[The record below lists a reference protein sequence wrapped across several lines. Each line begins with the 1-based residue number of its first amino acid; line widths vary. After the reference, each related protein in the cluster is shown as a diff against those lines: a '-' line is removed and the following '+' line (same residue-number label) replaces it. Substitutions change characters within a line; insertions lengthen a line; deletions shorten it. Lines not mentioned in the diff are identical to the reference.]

1 MNDYIILIDNYHEC
15 ELWKN
20 IVRFSK
26 YKLKVL
32 NDVNRDDLIA
42 EKLRE
47 LFHLDIKDID
57 VFYDDILE
65 INTFVKEFTE
75 TVSILLDQIYENS
88 RVTDTTEFINEMEA
102 YLKVR
107 GKLDM
112 QIPACLPSAVA
123 IIKDILKISNDD

>member
-1 MNDYIILIDNYHEC
+1 M
-15 ELWKN
+15 
-20 IVRFSK
+20 
-26 YKLKVL
+26 KVL

-75 TVSILLDQIYENS
+75 TVSILLDNIYENS